1 MLSPSLFTPQAWQDA
16 LEITEYIGT
25 DNPEAASR
33 FVPALEATCAQLVTL
48 PNLGSVRMFQRKDLK
63 GVRILPVT
71 GFEHYL
77 IFYSTLPKSI
87 KVIRVLHAVRDFP
100 TIFQSLGSD
109 SSKLASAFAV
119 VLWSLA

>member
-16 LEITEYIGT
+16 LEITAYIGA

-33 FVPALEATCAQLVTL
+33 FVPALEATCTQLVVL
-48 PNLGSVRMFQRKDLK
+48 PSMGSARTFQRKDLK

-77 IFYSTLPKSI
+77 IFYIAAGTSI
-87 KVIRVLHAVRDFP
+87 QVLRILHAARDFP
-100 TIFQSLGSD
+100 TLFD
-109 SSKLASAFAV
+109 
-119 VLWSLA
+119 